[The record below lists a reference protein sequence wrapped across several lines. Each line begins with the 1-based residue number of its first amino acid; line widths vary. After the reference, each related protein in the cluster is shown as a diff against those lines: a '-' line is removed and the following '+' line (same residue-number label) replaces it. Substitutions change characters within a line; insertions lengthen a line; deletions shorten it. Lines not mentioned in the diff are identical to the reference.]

1 MNRNFLAT
9 YNSNKHHL
17 NNKHLSENKI
27 LYMANLAGSILLKN
41 GSETYRVE
49 DAISKICSHYGLE
62 AEPFATM
69 TCILCSVRNHKGEV
83 FSSVER
89 IYTRTTNLNK
99 IHEINFLI
107 RNIDN
112 FSQKEFLE
120 KISTIDLEKGRS
132 ERTILLSYC
141 GGAAFF
147 SVLFG
152 GDITDFVAAALGGF
166 LLFWLNYF
174 SNKLEINNFFKI
186 TMGGALCAFNSY
198 ILFRIG
204 FLKGTSISI
213 IGTLMLLVPGMS
225 FTNSIRDLIAGDL
238 VSGISRG
245 TEAAVIGACLAMG
258 SAFALHTLLNLGG
271 I

>member
-1 MNRNFLAT
+1 MT
-9 YNSNKHHL
+9 
-17 NNKHLSENKI
+17 ENKI

-49 DAISKICSHYGLE
+49 EAISRICSHYGLL

-69 TCILCSVRNHKGEV
+69 TCILCSVRNSKGEIV
-83 FSSVER
+83 SSVER
-89 IYTRTTNLNK
+89 IRSRTTNLNK
-99 IHEINFLI
+99 IHEINSLI
-107 RNIDN
+107 RDIES
-112 FSQKEFLE
+112 FSPKEFSDKLLD
-120 KISTIDLEKGRS
+120 IDSEKGRS
-132 ERTILLSYC
+132 NRTVLLAYC

-152 GDITDFVAAALGGF
+152 GGINDFIAAGLGGF
-166 LLFWLNYF
+166 LLFWLNLF
-174 SNKLEINNFFKI
+174 SDKLEINNFFKI

-198 ILFRIG
+198 LLFRFG
-204 FLKGTSISI
+204 FLSDASISI

-245 TEAAVIGACLAMG
+245 TEAAVIGACLALG

-271 I
+271 M

>member
-1 MNRNFLAT
+1 MNKNFLAT
-9 YNSNKHHL
+9 YNLKKHHS
-17 NNKHLSENKI
+17 NNKHLSENKV

-49 DAISKICSHYGLE
+49 DAILRICSHYGLV

-69 TCILCSVRNHKGEV
+69 TCILCSVRNYKGEI

-89 IYTRTTNLNK
+89 IRSRTTNLNK
-99 IHEINFLI
+99 LHETNFLI
-107 RNIDN
+107 RNMN
-112 FSQKEFLE
+112 NLSQKEFLDKLLE
-120 KISTIDLEKGRS
+120 IDNKKGYS
-132 ERTILLSYC
+132 DQVILFSYC

-152 GDITDFVAAALGGF
+152 GGIHDFIAAGLGGF
-166 LLFWLNYF
+166 LLFWLNHL
-174 SNKLEINNFFKI
+174 SDKLEINNFFKI

-198 ILFRIG
+198 LLFRIG
-204 FLKGTSISI
+204 FLSNTSISI

-258 SAFALHTLLNLGG
+258 SAFALHTLLNLRG